1 MNIRILLAVCIVVC
15 CAFSGKAFAA
25 EARRRADLIN
35 DLIEGLRLLRIYITG
50 VMMENV
56 RHALMETG
64 CNALILIGE
73 EMANGGNVGKAW
85 RRAAHSKKFQNAG
98 LDALKQ
104 EERDIIGHL
113 FDRLGESNRESQKI
127 LIESAVKALEE
138 RLPEARKKA
147 SEAEK
152 LYTTLGILSG
162 LIVGL
167 IMV

>member
-1 MNIRILLAVCIVVC
+1 MSIRVLLAICIVVC
-15 CAFSGKAFAA
+15 CAFCGKTFAA

-35 DLIEGLRLLRIYITG
+35 ELIEGLRLLRIYMTG
-50 VMMENV
+50 MMEDV

-64 CNALILIGE
+64 CKSLILIGK
-73 EMANGGNVGKAW
+73 EMANGGNAAKAW
-85 RRAAHSKKFQNAG
+85 KRATLSKHFQNTG
-98 LDALKQ
+98 LDTLKR
-104 EERDIIGHL
+104 EECDIIEHL
-113 FDRLGESNRESQKI
+113 FDKLGESNRESQKV

-152 LYTTLGILSG
+152 LYSTLGMLIG
-162 LIVGL
+162 LIFAL